1 MLITPIPMALLD
13 SRRQMY
19 KNPYSSEQTYT
30 LDEAAHVMSK
40 SRADIEGL
48 IRQKRLGFEMSD
60 YGPVISNRQI
70 ASYYLGERPRSMPD
84 YQPEGVKKKSR
95 KRYPKARSRR

>member
-1 MLITPIPMALLD
+1 MHRNQYT
-13 SRRQMY
+13 
-19 KNPYSSEQTYT
+19 SEQAYS

-60 YGPVISNRQI
+60 YGPVITNRHI
-70 ASYYLGERPRSMPD
+70 ASYYIGERPRSLPD
-84 YQPEGVKKKSR
+84 YQPKGLRRKPR
-95 KRYPKARSRR
+95 KRYPKARSQR